1 MAYDTAGMGI
11 SNVANRQRATS
22 GGYDEAGLKT
32 GNSVSSSAATYN
44 DKDGN
49 TTRPKPEGNV
59 NSKKI
64 QEPKTAETVA
74 VEQPGELLRYPLIS
88 NYFANMTFRLKTVN
102 PWDVDLNLAEK
113 IFKNTLIYGEDAF
126 IKSSSSSEEAQA
138 RARVAPGEGDAA
150 AAGAEAAAYEGNPDA
165 LDPRGNQIAPT
176 TPRAQDSF
184 PTRKAQRE
192 KQESASQKGLLGV
205 STSYVP
211 NASQVS
217 LYMPQAININ
227 DNVAYDNAEL
237 GARGA
242 GVLAALNNAGGLGDA
257 AREMVRQTFAPLTD
271 LFNSQLVGQ
280 AARLAASRAA
290 SSFLPRDLEAAAQIG
305 LQVKVNPNTRT
316 LFQGVNIRQF
326 TFQYDFVATSPEETS
341 QIYKII
347 HFFRKELYPST
358 FGRDETSIPLGYKF
372 PNLFEIKF
380 RWGDQQMGIPQPLLC
395 NLRDV
400 QTVYNPGNMSFHADG
415 SATHIQMTLIFQEFR
430 ALTQEDVKKGH

>member
-1 MAYDTAGMGI
+1 MAVTLQNQGVDASGRIQAGI
-11 SNVANRQRATS
+11 TQ
-22 GGYDEAGLKT
+22 T
-32 GNSVSSSAATYN
+32 GNGVSSSAATYN

-49 TTRPKPEGNV
+49 TTRPKPEGKI

-74 VEQPGELLRYPLIS
+74 IEQPGELLRYPLIS
-88 NYFANMTFRLKTVN
+88 NYFANMTFRLKSVN

-126 IKSSSSSEEAQA
+126 IKSSSTSEEAQA
-138 RARVAPGEGDAA
+138 RARIASGQDDAD

-176 TPRAQDSF
+176 TPRPQDSF
-184 PTRKAQRE
+184 PARKAQRE
-192 KQESASQKGLLGV
+192 KQEKDQSQKGILGI

-227 DNVAYDNAEL
+227 DNVTYDNADL

-242 GVLAALNNAGGLGDA
+242 GILAALNNAGGLGDA
-257 AREMVRQTFAPLTD
+257 ARAMITQTFAPLTD

-280 AARLAASRAA
+280 AARLAASRATQ
-290 SSFLPRDLEAAAQIG
+290 SFLPKDVAAAAQIG
-305 LQVKVNPNTRT
+305 LQVKVNPNTRS
-316 LFQGVNIRQF
+316 LFTGVNIRQF
-326 TFQYDFVATSPEETS
+326 TFQYDFVSTSPEETS

-358 FGRDETSIPLGYKF
+358 FGTEETSIPLGYKF

-430 ALTQEDVKKGH
+430 ALTQEDIKKGH